1 MPMRNRALSTL
12 ACLVL
17 SGAPAQATDAPVT
30 TESVRRAV
38 DEAVLPMMD
47 RYGIPG
53 LAVAVSIDGVRVFV
67 EHGVASKSPRVA
79 VTRGTI
85 FELGSVSKTFTAT
98 LAAYAEQD
106 GVLSLSD
113 PVTAHVPELRG
124 SALDRVQLLHLAT
137 HTAGGFPLQ
146 VPDEVGTID
155 QLMAY
160 FRAWTPQF
168 ATGTVRTYANP
179 SIGLLGVATAR
190 AMGQTFQ
197 ALVEKRLFPELGL
210 GRTYVTVPA
219 AQQSAYAWGYDRADK
234 PVRVNPGPLATEA
247 YGIKSTAADMIRFV
261 EVSMGLG
268 DIPPKLRTALDATH
282 VGYAKA
288 GDLTQDLVWEQYP
301 YPVALER
308 IVAGNSSAMSL
319 QPVPA
324 TMLSPPTP
332 PRSDVIINKTGST
345 NGFGAYVAFVPAKKI
360 GIVMLANKNYPN
372 DARVTAALR
381 ILSQVAEPRDSQP

>member
-1 MPMRNRALSTL
+1 
-12 ACLVL
+12 
-17 SGAPAQATDAPVT
+17 
-30 TESVRRAV
+30 
-38 DEAVLPMMD
+38 
-47 RYGIPG
+47 
-53 LAVAVSIDGVRVFV
+53 
-67 EHGVASKSPRVA
+67 
-79 VTRGTI
+79 
-85 FELGSVSKTFTAT
+85 
-98 LAAYAEQD
+98 
-106 GVLSLSD
+106 
-113 PVTAHVPELRG
+113 
-124 SALDRVQLLHLAT
+124 
-137 HTAGGFPLQ
+137 
-146 VPDEVGTID
+146 
-155 QLMAY
+155 LMAY

-345 NGFGAYVAFVPAKKI
+345 NGFGAYVAFVPTASPDVA
-360 GIVMLANKNYPN
+360 GLAPLCSRSELRRQPWTAIVRPGAGTRGDHSSNSQLRARLAEKECRPGRRLS
-372 DARVTAALR
+372 DEPCGPLETRSGPGGGFSKARPAIEPEGRAAGR
-381 ILSQVAEPRDSQP
+381 ARRSRHHS